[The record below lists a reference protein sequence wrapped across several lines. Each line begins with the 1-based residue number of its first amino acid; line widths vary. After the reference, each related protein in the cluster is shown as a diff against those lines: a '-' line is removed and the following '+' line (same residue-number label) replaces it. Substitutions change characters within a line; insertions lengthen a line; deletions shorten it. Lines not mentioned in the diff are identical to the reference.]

1 MAEHKHSSAQ
11 EPESMNRIEVR
22 LARTEAEVEASL
34 KLRYDIFYQENG
46 AKKPEN
52 LQDELD
58 KDRYDDIAEH
68 LIVIDKSIEKGSG
81 GIVGTYRLLP
91 QDIALKEGG
100 FYTSGEYDITPLLNS
115 GTRTLE
121 LGRSCVLPEYRTRH
135 IIQKLWAGISE
146 YVTENDIGLL
156 FGCASIPGTD
166 IDKISKQLAYLY
178 HYHLAPEDIR
188 PIALEN
194 RYVDMHLHD
203 KESIDK
209 ARVFASLPPLFKG
222 YLRIGSCVGDGAV
235 IDHDFNTTDV
245 CMILST
251 QTVTDRYKKHYERR
265 NKTSLPTG
273 GNGRDSSRPPA
284 QQSGT

>member
-1 MAEHKHSSAQ
+1 MAEHKHYSAQ

-46 AKKPEN
+46 AKKPNSIQE
-52 LQDELD
+52 ELD
-58 KDRYDDIAEH
+58 KDKYDDIAEH

-100 FYTSGEYDITPLLNS
+100 FYTSGEYDITPLLNT

-135 IIQKLWAGISE
+135 IIQKLWVGISE
-146 YVTENDIGLL
+146 YVTKNDIGLL

-166 IDKISKQLAYLY
+166 IDKISRQLAYLH
-178 HYHLAPEDIR
+178 HYHLAPEEIR
-188 PIALEN
+188 PVALEN
-194 RYVDMHLHD
+194 RYVNMNLHD

-273 GNGRDSSRPPA
+273 ENGHSRSGSSARQA
-284 QQSGT
+284 GA